1 MKLYIFSSFGDR
13 ISREE
18 KEVVEKKNSYE
29 TVTKSGVGMKRF
41 RKIDLDKPVLSSRS
55 VSMISLNGNPEA
67 FINIVIEEKKKQISD
82 LESKIAQE
90 KNSIIK
96 IKKEYA
102 GIIENRIL
110 NGKYETVEHL
120 TSKKMKQK
128 ILFLVK
134 SH

>member
-1 MKLYIFSSFGDR
+1 MAYMKFKGLGISAMAAAVPSR
-13 ISREE
+13 IVENLKYTE
-18 KEVVEKKNSYE
+18 FFPENQVKEVVEKKNSYE

-110 NGKYETVEHL
+110 N
-120 TSKKMKQK
+120 
-128 ILFLVK
+128 
-134 SH
+134 